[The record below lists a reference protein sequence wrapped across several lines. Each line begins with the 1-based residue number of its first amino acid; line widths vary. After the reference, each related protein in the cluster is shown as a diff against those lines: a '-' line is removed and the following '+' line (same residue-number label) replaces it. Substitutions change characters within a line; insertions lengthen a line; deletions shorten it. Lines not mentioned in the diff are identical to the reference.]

1 MGQKTIKKMLNKLLE
16 IKGKVESLSVAENAD
31 IQKNQ
36 QDTGF
41 NELNTIV
48 PSIKQTFN
56 DAVRVVKKFLPFHNK
71 TAKKLETLN
80 TSYSAERE
88 KAENGAEKRG
98 KLKEYLNVAQ
108 NDLRD
113 FQVKNQL
120 TDSDLKSSLLKA
132 SSVFVMVFVTLAEMA
147 VSYASLSEYFDGWM
161 TIVGVN
167 GLLGLASSLL
177 AMFAG
182 QFLAIDVRIRKEIYE
197 FNESELTSNRQ
208 LSNWIKQFPLVSENK
223 GSYSYRSWIMK
234 CVILFAIGLC
244 GVLTVAKFALPLRDG
259 NEMAIG
265 ITIIVFAVNLILSGW
280 EFFTYSGLHYPIR
293 LEADKLI
300 RKVENFTEKAQKE
313 GVASV
318 EEVEKT
324 YNANKAALKKQWEEE
339 YKKIQPQ
346 IDELDECEKAM
357 NLCRDIVITFEQKAN
372 KEYDRIKSNT
382 QLPKYQKI
390 NNLF

>member
-1 MGQKTIKKMLNKLLE
+1 MLNTLSV
-16 IKGKVESLSVAENAD
+16 IKGKVEALNVAENAD
-31 IQKNQ
+31 IQKTQ

-48 PSIKQTFN
+48 PSIKQKFDN
-56 DAVRVVKKFLPFHNK
+56 AVRVVKEFLPFHNN
-71 TAKKLETLN
+71 TAKKLEALN
-80 TSYSAERE
+80 TSYSAERK

-98 KLKEYLNVAQ
+98 KLKENLSAAQ
-108 NDLRD
+108 KNLRD
-113 FQVKNQL
+113 FQVKNKL
-120 TDSDLKSSLLKA
+120 TDSDLKSSLLKP
-132 SSVFVMVFVTLAEMA
+132 SSIFVMVFVTLAEMA
-147 VSYASLSEYFDGWM
+147 VSYASLAEYFDGWM

-177 AMFAG
+177 AMIAG
-182 QFLAIDVRIRKEIYE
+182 QFLAIDARIRKEIHE
-197 FNESELTSNRQ
+197 FNQRELTSNSQ
-208 LSNWIKQFPLVSENK
+208 LPDWIKEFPLVSTNKENY
-223 GSYSYRSWIMK
+223 SYSSWIVK
-234 CVILFAIGLC
+234 CMAVFAIALC
-244 GVLTVAKFALPLRDG
+244 GILTVAKFSLPLQDG

-265 ITIIVFAVNLILSGW
+265 ITIIVFAVNLVLSIW

-300 RKVENFTEKAQKE
+300 RKVEDLSEKAQKE

-324 YNANKAALKKQWEEE
+324 YTANKAALKKQWEEE

-346 IDELDECEKAM
+346 IEEIGECEKAM
-357 NLCRDIVITFEQKAN
+357 NLCKDIAIAFEQKTN
-372 KEYDRIKSNT
+372 TVFERIKRIT
-382 QLPKYQKI
+382 QLPVYQKI